1 MLRMHYDPR
10 TQLRK
15 LRELAEKHLR
25 EATDPS
31 DTRIFVAFLA
41 AIDALLA
48 RQGPITTDEV
58 LALMEEFW
66 SIASR
71 KRIPQRLSGSE

>member
-1 MLRMHYDPR
+1 MIKVHYDPR

-15 LRELAEKHLR
+15 LREHVEKHLS
-25 EATDPS
+25 EAVDPQ
-31 DTRIFVAFLA
+31 DRGMFLALLA

-66 SIASR
+66 SIAAR
-71 KRIPQRLSGSE
+71 KRIPQRLTGSQ